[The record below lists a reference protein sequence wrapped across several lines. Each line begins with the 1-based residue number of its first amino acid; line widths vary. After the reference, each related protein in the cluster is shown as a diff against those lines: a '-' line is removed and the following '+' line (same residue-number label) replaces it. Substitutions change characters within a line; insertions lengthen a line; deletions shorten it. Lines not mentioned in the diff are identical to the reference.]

1 MNLVSYG
8 AAQTVTGSRHLLSV
22 NGYRILLDC
31 GFFQGRRKDTYEQ
44 NLNFPFNPKTIDAVV
59 LSHAHID
66 HSANLPNLVK
76 QGFEGRIHSTAAT
89 AHLADI
95 MLRDTAHIL
104 EYDVQYVNKKRKKRG
119 EPPVEPI
126 YSKVDAE
133 RAGWHFTGHPYDTP
147 FEVVPGVTA
156 TLVDAGH
163 ILGSAGV
170 VLDIDEKGKHT
181 RIMFSG
187 DIGRVDM
194 PILRDPVLPED
205 VDALL
210 MECTYGDKLHDEP
223 DIAYAALKEVL
234 NRTIRR
240 GGKVIIPAFAV
251 GRTQTLVYFIHQM
264 FARGEVPEVPVY
276 VDSPLAINVTDIF
289 RQHTD
294 CYDEE
299 ILDFMRE
306 EVHGS
311 AFGFDMLSYT
321 RSVEESKAINREKG
335 SSIIISASG
344 MAEAGRILH
353 HLKNN
358 VEDGRNT
365 VLITSWVAP
374 HTLARRLLEG
384 HEKVRIFGEQYRVR
398 AEVAEIDGFSAHADQ
413 ASLVRYAQAAGER
426 LKKVV
431 LVHGEEDAAEA
442 LMEKMAEAG
451 LPEVVFPEQGER
463 VDIPLS

>member
-1 MNLVSYG
+1 MNLVCFG
-8 AAQTVTGSRHLLSV
+8 AAKTVTGSRHMLSI

-31 GFFQGRRKDTYEQ
+31 GFYQGRRKDTYEQ
-44 NLNFPFNPKTIDAVV
+44 NLNFPFNPKTVDAVL

-76 QGFEGRIHSTAAT
+76 QGFEGRIHTTPAT

-119 EPPVEPI
+119 KPPVEPI
-126 YSKVDAE
+126 YTMEDAE
-133 RAGWHFTGHPYDTP
+133 RAGYFFSAHHYNTP

-156 TLVDAGH
+156 ELVDAGH
-163 ILGSAGV
+163 ILGSAGII
-170 VLDIDEKGKHT
+170 LDIEEKGK
-181 RIMFSG
+181 RSRVMFSG
-187 DIGRVDM
+187 DIGRRDL
-194 PILRDPVLPED
+194 PILRDPVLPQD
-205 VDALL
+205 VDVLI

-223 DIAYAALKEVL
+223 DKAYDALRDVL
-234 NRTIRR
+234 NETIKR

-264 FARGEVPEVPVY
+264 FHRGEVPEVPVY

-289 RQHTD
+289 RQHTE
-294 CYDEE
+294 CYDRE
-299 ILDFMRE
+299 IFDFMRN
-306 EVHGS
+306 EVHGE
-311 AFGFDMLSYT
+311 AFGFHRLSYT
-321 RSVEESKAINREKG
+321 RTVEESKAINKSREP
-335 SSIIISASG
+335 SIIISASG

-358 VEDGRNT
+358 VENGKNT
-365 VLITSWVAP
+365 ILITSWVAP

-384 HEKVRIFGEQYRVR
+384 NKEVRIFGENHRVR
-398 AEVAEIDGFSAHADQ
+398 ADVVEIDGFSAHADQ
-413 ASLVRYAQAAGER
+413 ALLVEYARAAGER
-426 LKKVV
+426 LKKIV

-442 LMEKMAEAG
+442 LMGKMKEAG
-451 LPEVVFPEQGER
+451 LPEAIYPEQGER
-463 VDIPLS
+463 IDLPLP